1 MENELQSRKDK
12 RAAESRR
19 KRGVAPIIAGIA
31 VAALVPIIGSTYAA
45 NISLNSDTDIQF
57 AQGSQ
62 GTATCDSTIDI
73 TPASVYSETSGTF
86 LLNQVTLSSIDEA
99 CAGQSVQLVIKLTGS
114 ENDITTTAVTIT
126 DSDNAVAGADDVVVE
141 VSGTVLASEVAGFA
155 LEVR

>member
-45 NISLNSDTDIQF
+45 NISLNSGTDIQF

-62 GTATCDSTIDI
+62 GTATCDATIDI
-73 TPASVYSETSGTF
+73 TPASVYSESSGTF
-86 LLNQVTLSSIDEA
+86 LLNTVTLSAIDAA
-99 CAGQSVQLVIKLTGS
+99 CVGESVQLVIKLTGS
-114 ENDITTTAVTIT
+114 ENDITTTAVTIA
-126 DSDNAVAGADDVVVE
+126 DNTPGGGADDVVIE
-141 VSGTVLASEVAGFA
+141 VSDTVLASEVAGFA